1 MRRAGTLSHPRA
13 VSRIASGLLIVILL
27 LLPVL
32 YVVMIAFEKP
42 SQFLRS
48 PLSPPTSPDVSN
60 FTQAWSSADLAR
72 ELLNTVLYS
81 VVAAGIATVL
91 ALLIAFPIARRLI
104 RGSGVLYG
112 WLAIGLFLPL
122 SIIPLFIEA
131 HWLGLYNNQI
141 GYILLHVE
149 PGMPLGVVL
158 LTAFIASV
166 PYELDEAAWM
176 EGAGYL
182 HYLARVVVPLTRPAL
197 LITFLYAML
206 NVWNDIIG
214 PVVLLSDP
222 NLFPVTRGIYT
233 FFGSNESQWTVLA
246 AAIVIAS
253 LPLVAL
259 FAVSQRQ
266 LLRAAVAGSVKG

>member
-1 MRRAGTLSHPRA
+1 MRKAGTFRYPRA
-13 VSRIASGLLIVILL
+13 VSRVTSGLLIVILL

-32 YVVMIAFEKP
+32 YVVMIAFESP
-42 SQFLRS
+42 SHFLNS
-48 PLSPPTSPDVSN
+48 PLTPPTSPDTSN
-60 FTQAWSSADLAR
+60 FSQAWSSADLAR

-81 VVAAGIATVL
+81 VVAAAIATAL

-104 RGSGVLYG
+104 RGSGALYG

-131 HWLGLYNNQI
+131 HWLGLYDNQI

-182 HYLARVVVPLTRPAL
+182 NYLARVVVPLTRPAL

-214 PVVLLSDP
+214 PVVLLSNP
-222 NLFPVTRGIYT
+222 SLFPVTRGIYS
-233 FFGSNESQWTVLA
+233 FFGSNESEWTVLA